1 MIFKIII
8 QILLEVILCN
18 IIYMSAIEFKLE
30 EITMLDFLIEESK
43 ADYVKAKIHQIRE
56 LYKLFITTTINEDRI
71 LLRQYKYIQKRI
83 DPENQVKD
91 FELKDLSKYI
101 DNYNA
106 KFLIFLLKTQ
116 CDYSKVDQ
124 DLIKKIEL
132 KAISGYPVNI
142 LEDKF
147 RTTLLKTKEKI
158 RKERVGVEAFKKMK
172 RLNLPLT
179 KEIVDKWYHANE
191 KEERDMVYQL
201 DNLISKEDLLEHKQ
215 NINPDQIQLP
225 NTVTVLSG
233 GGKKGYEASKGVLER
248 VAEPKHDF
256 GGERAPFLNKTI
268 RSKYSG
274 DYDDYTP
281 QQFNNDITMI
291 DNIFAGSKGIEKIA
305 EKGWGTEGK
314 ILGNVKKA
322 ILQCKDTIKTTIHS
336 SSLFE
341 ATTFSRMFLNP
352 EFENINDDMSN
363 LNKYNAFKFFSCKA
377 KIQDFATLTTLTSD
391 GSANIKLTQDDIF
404 KHLKT
409 FITESGIK
417 YHVFDTSADMPGVN
431 HLLTE
436 MGLDK
441 ITPLVNIW
449 DPAPASVAA
458 FNKHINEGTDD
469 GFKLGGFVTDR
480 EIFKKDIKDTT
491 PIQLAS
497 RDTLP
502 DYPTFKVEH
511 NDSGGKKTHPIKLT
525 VIFPGGES
533 SEIKLNSG
541 FSVAMLDE
549 IARSVNDGNNHSTD
563 IIEDGICFSD
573 EKEGIKKFIDSL
585 KTYAKDDDAKGTKK
599 KKVVRL
605 LLDMKKS
612 GDWGQVKWVNTVPT
626 GYESLFV
633 SGDKLCAL
641 YSILHNNSTIFGNPG
656 VVRKYLINEDDNSHE
671 LSATIGLFIQPKE
684 LSDDDLIQNY
694 ESLKK
699 QIEDLLNI
707 ENSIFD
713 IGIPL
718 NTGAIEIPSGVIKI
732 FLKKIG
738 ITDITTLDNDESKKN
753 HMKSAIKLA
762 KLLLDILNNI
772 NKLSDNKIEDIHN
785 ELISFNTNI
794 IQAMAKKIVPNP
806 NIGSIIAK
814 IQIFDDDEQTT
825 YSGGSRRAKEKAEA
839 IFNDIASK
847 LNITVESQKAFEDEA
862 KSIVNPNVVQDVVQ
876 EVDQEV
882 DKEVDPTVD
891 VFECPN
897 IEKKAISQILDF
909 STNINNHLGIQ
920 HIFQVLPNLFSTIFN
935 QLLDLCELKA
945 NSDLKYYRNAA
956 DFNDFIEDGKD
967 KLTSDLQNIAT
978 ILTMITLEKFGQT
991 LDSDTGGNSWEFG
1004 NKSNEIKYRL
1014 RYNEWNNLSVRDVS
1028 LELTKAK
1035 LLIDCVLKNNKRLD
1049 NIVTDELDKL
1059 YENFDG
1065 IHRKMMTELMPLAE
1079 KTGAVAAV
1087 KAAASSAANAFKD
1100 AVTDLASGFS
1110 NAISAAPPLP
1120 PSREE

>member
-71 LLRQYKYIQKRI
+71 LLGQYKYIQNRI

-201 DNLISKEDLLEHKQ
+201 DDLISKEDLLVHKQ

-256 GGERAPFLNKTI
+256 GGDRAPFLNKTI

-274 DYDDYTP
+274 DYDDDYAP

-305 EKGWGTEGK
+305 KKGWGTEDDTM
-314 ILGNVKKA
+314 IGNVKKA

-377 KIQDFATLTTLTSD
+377 KIQDFATLTSD
-391 GSANIKLTQDDIF
+391 GSANITLTNDDIF
-404 KHLKT
+404 ENLKT

-417 YHVFDTSADMPGVN
+417 YHVYDTSADMPGVN
-431 HLLTE
+431 HFLRE
-436 MGLDK
+436 MGLEK

-449 DPAPASVAA
+449 DPATASVHA
-458 FNKHINEGTDD
+458 FNNHINEGD
-469 GFKLGGFVTDR
+469 GFKQGGFVN
-480 EIFKKDIKDTT
+480 EENFKKDIKDTT

-497 RDTLP
+497 RDTLTH
-502 DYPTFKVEH
+502 YPTFRVEH
-511 NDSGGKKTHPIKLT
+511 NDSDGKETHPIKLT

-541 FSVAMLDE
+541 FSVSMLDE
-549 IARSVNDGNNHSTD
+549 IARSVSEQKPYNQQTIKSD
-563 IIEDGICFSD
+563 ICSRGKDGI
-573 EKEGIKKFIDSL
+573 EQFIGSL
-585 KTYAKDDDAKGTKK
+585 KTYAVDDDAKGTKI

-656 VVRKYLINEDDNSHE
+656 VVRKYLINKDDNGGE

-684 LSDDDLIQNY
+684 LSDADLLENY
-694 ESLKK
+694 NSLKT
-699 QIEDLLNI
+699 QIEYLLSTNTIFKINI
-707 ENSIFD
+707 T
-713 IGIPL
+713 L
-718 NTGAIEIPSGVIKI
+718 NAGAIEIPSGVIKI

-794 IQAMAKKIVPNP
+794 IKAMAKKIVPSYDSD
-806 NIGSIIAK
+806 SIIAK
-814 IQIFDDDEQTT
+814 IQIFDHDDVSK
-825 YSGGSRRAKEKAEA
+825 YSRGSSRAKSKAEA
-839 IFNDIASK
+839 IFNDIADN
-847 LNITVESQKAFEDEA
+847 LNITAEAEANEKEKMKTKATEYAENL
-862 KSIVNPNVVQDVVQ
+862 VNKDVNSSN
-876 EVDQEV
+876 
-882 DKEVDPTVD
+882 TSSSGSSGTL
-891 VFECPN
+891 FECPKIEVKN
-897 IEKKAISQILDF
+897 IAKISNF
-909 STNINNHLGIQ
+909 SENINNHLGIQ

-935 QLLDLCELKA
+935 QLLDLTMIENNQGTKSHL
-945 NSDLKYYRNAA
+945 SYYSNHKDITKISTTSR
-956 DFNDFIEDGKD
+956 IE
-967 KLTSDLQNIAT
+967 SDLQTIAT
-978 ILTMITLEKFGQT
+978 MLTIITLEKFGQT
-991 LDSDTGGNSWEFG
+991 QTLDTGNNSWEFG
-1004 NKSNEIKYRL
+1004 NKSDETKYNL
-1014 RYNEWNNLSVRDVS
+1014 KSTEWNNLSVRDIS

-1035 LLIDCVLKNNKRLD
+1035 LLIDCVLKNNERLD
-1049 NIVTDELDKL
+1049 NINTVELDKL

-1065 IHRKMMTELMPLAE
+1065 IQRKMMTELMPLAK
-1079 KTGAVAAV
+1079 KT
-1087 KAAASSAANAFKD
+1087 
-1100 AVTDLASGFS
+1100 
-1110 NAISAAPPLP
+1110 
-1120 PSREE
+1120 

>member
-256 GGERAPFLNKTI
+256 GGDRAPFLNKTI

-274 DYDDYTP
+274 DYDDDYTP

-449 DPAPASVAA
+449 DPAPASVYA

-511 NDSGGKKTHPIKLT
+511 NDSGGKETHPIKLT
-525 VIFPGGES
+525 VNFPNDTPP
-533 SEIKLNSG
+533 SEIKLRSG

-563 IIEDGICFSD
+563 IIEDKICFSH

-585 KTYAKDDDAKGTKK
+585 KTYAGKDATKI

-694 ESLKK
+694 KSLKN
-699 QIEDLLNI
+699 QIEDLLSTN
-707 ENSIFD
+707 
-713 IGIPL
+713 
-718 NTGAIEIPSGVIKI
+718 KI
-732 FLKKIG
+732 FGIYITLDAGARSRPSEVIEDFLIHIG
-738 ITDITTLDNDESKKN
+738 ITTLNNDEYKKN

-1079 KTGAVAAV
+1079 KTGAVADV
-1087 KAAASSAANAFKD
+1087 KAAAAKAAAALADAAIAVKGAVAAAF
-1100 AVTDLASGFS
+1100 GMS
-1110 NAISAAPPLP
+1110 N
-1120 PSREE
+1120 PSQEE